1 MADIDMNLDHDPI
14 KASYDI
20 YIKPCISEGRQIYVL
35 QFPNRDSKQRYSEH
49 NQSQPLKMR
58 IKPEAGMVEL
68 DVPMDAWSNYD
79 RGKGLKWGEAV
90 AKSSVNKG
98 GGSHGL
104 PGGFGIGGGGGGAGG
119 AGRGRGRGAE
129 DEYLMQQRILADYA
143 NAVKRE
149 QVLVKQTLGGQAV
162 PVEET
167 TPQYMIGTFRQ
178 SRRPVLVAFQDF
190 INILSDQLHLTPV
203 DKIVQMRPQ
212 FHHIDAHSEIE
223 RAGRARDPALGGRMQ
238 EARAVHMTVKS
249 NVDGEEDTTDSMAK
263 RITAAQTELWKTHRY
278 IDEDTEEA
286 WAEYKESMFVGT
298 DLGTRDSE
306 DLLKSLPKLLSS
318 LNNKEYLDTISAP
331 RNALKLT
338 RKRIKKEKVDKGK
351 QVAGEEGE
359 EGFEAEEEDTFSSLS
374 DHPSDMDLED
384 DDEL

>member
-1 MADIDMNLDHDPI
+1 
-14 KASYDI
+14 
-20 YIKPCISEGRQIYVL
+20 
-35 QFPNRDSKQRYSEH
+35 
-49 NQSQPLKMR
+49 
-58 IKPEAGMVEL
+58 
-68 DVPMDAWSNYD
+68 
-79 RGKGLKWGEAV
+79 
-90 AKSSVNKG
+90 
-98 GGSHGL
+98 
-104 PGGFGIGGGGGGAGG
+104 
-119 AGRGRGRGAE
+119 
-129 DEYLMQQRILADYA
+129 
-143 NAVKRE
+143 
-149 QVLVKQTLGGQAV
+149 V